1 MKPLLQLVFYSI
13 DKVKR
18 FRLSREGKIKAE
30 KNRQHVE
37 AEYLKNTHEQRQ
49 QLAQMKKEEKRRLE
63 KEKMLNES
71 DPEKQRKW
79 EEKEYKREM
88 RRKTPK
94 MKQLKVKAM

>member
-18 FRLSREGKIKAE
+18 FRLSREGKLKAE
-30 KNRQHVE
+30 RNRQRVE
-37 AEYLKNTHEQRQ
+37 EMFLKTTHAQRQ
-49 QLAQMKKEEKRRLE
+49 EVAQLKREERRRVE
-63 KEKMLNES
+63 KEKMLNEE

-79 EEKEYKREM
+79 EEKEYKRELK
-88 RRKTPK
+88 RKTPK